1 MEFKEIQHIDTITLS
16 ATGTTSVI
24 EVLKVGKVHDRD
36 LSITKE
42 MLDDFVIHF
51 EENIY
56 GTEIQVNFSH
66 NREGEAA
73 GWVKRLFREGDK
85 LLAEV
90 EWTPIGIEKIRNK
103 QFRFT
108 SSELALT
115 YVEPSAGRTVK
126 NVFTGVALTN
136 VPAVKGMSPVT
147 LSEQTNLFFKF
158 QIMKCKEMYN
168 QLKAQ
173 EKVTKEDV
181 ANFKALAEEEK
192 AEGVDAMVKELEAK
206 IVVEEEVKKEE
217 KKEEEDTPNLSEKE
231 SLMTKL
237 NELTAM
243 QEKQQAE
250 NLALRKKLEVIELS
264 NKVEKEL
271 LLSETSGESIGF
283 HDGDKTEVVSFLA
296 ELSAPQRAKFISLV
310 KKIKAVDFSVKGG
323 EGTEKE
329 EETKETQ
336 LAELQTKAK
345 ELASKEGIELS
356 DALTRVALEMNLQD

>member
-1 MEFKEIQHIDTITLS
+1 MEFKEIQHIDTITLA
-16 ATGTTSVI
+16 ATSTTSVI

-42 MLDDFVIHF
+42 MLDDFVVHF
-51 EENIY
+51 EENVY

-73 GWVKRLFREGDK
+73 GWVKRLFRENDK

-90 EWTPIGIEKIRNK
+90 EWTPIGIEKIKNK

-115 YVEPSAGRTVK
+115 YVEPSGGRTVR

-158 QIMKCKEMYN
+158 QTMKCKEMYD

-192 AEGVDAMVKELEAK
+192 AEGADAMVKELEAK
-206 IVVEEEVKKEE
+206 IVVEKEVGDEEE
-217 KKEEEDTPNLSEKE
+217 KEVAPNLSENE
-231 SLMTKL
+231 GLMTKL

-271 LLSETSGESIGF
+271 LLSETNGESIGF
-283 HDGDKTEVVSFLA
+283 HDDDKVEVVSFLA
-296 ELSAPQRAKFISLV
+296 ELSAPQRVKFISLV
-310 KKIKAVDFSVKGG
+310 KKIKSVDFSTKGG
-323 EGTEKE
+323 TGKEKE
-329 EETKETQ
+329 EPTQDAQ
-336 LAELQTKAK
+336 LAELQAKAK

-356 DALTRVALEMNLQD
+356 EALTKVALEMNLQD